1 MFKGLRETGRHLRFI
16 LTYPKI
22 GPDMYFT
29 HWLLFFK
36 PFRLMFQKYK
46 IREIGRNSEIRPY
59 CTIIGTKNI
68 CIGDN
73 VIIPPGTYL
82 VANPDNPEAKI
93 IIEDDVLFGPNS
105 AVYCSGHV
113 YTDYHLPVKDQ
124 GYFGKTTTIKR
135 GSWIGINA
143 VIMPGIT
150 IGKNAVVGANSVVT
164 HDVPD
169 YAVVAGSPAKIL
181 KYTKPDQSDEV

>member
-1 MFKGLRETGRHLRFI
+1 MFRGIRNTGKHLWFI

-36 PFRLMFQKYK
+36 PLRLIFQKYK
-46 IREIGRNSEIRPY
+46 LLEIGKNSEIRPY
-59 CTIIGTKNI
+59 STIIGTKNI
-68 CIGDN
+68 IIGCN
-73 VIIPPGTYL
+73 VIIPPGAIL
-82 VANPDNPEAKI
+82 VANPYDLDSKI

-105 AVYCSGHV
+105 AIYCSSHN
-113 YTDYHLPVKDQ
+113 YSNSELPIQEQ
-124 GYFGKTTTIKR
+124 GYFGKTTTIKH

-143 VIMPGIT
+143 VVMPGIT
-150 IGKNAVVGANSVVT
+150 VGRNAVVGANSVVT

-169 YAVVAGSPAKIL
+169 YAVVVGIPARIL
-181 KYTKPDQSDEV
+181 KYTK